1 MRFEIKSRF
10 SGAVLFAVETESL
23 RLAVELAVKARAHL
37 ARANL
42 AGADL
47 ARANLAG
54 ADLAGANLAGVDLTG
69 ANLTGAYLAGVDL
82 AGAYLTGADLARANL
97 ADAKLADAK
106 LRAKDGRDLVL
117 VGARPC
123 LQVGPIGSRR
133 DNMVAFITDAGVY
146 VRAGCFWDTLDA
158 FRRAVAE
165 THGGGLHAREY
176 HSAIALVETHAELW
190 TPAPAELTPAE
201 PTEVQA

>member
-23 RLAVELAVKARAHL
+23 RLAVELAVKARANLAGAKL

-42 AGADL
+42 
-47 ARANLAG
+47 
-54 ADLAGANLAGVDLTG
+54 
-69 ANLTGAYLAGVDL
+69 
-82 AGAYLTGADLARANL
+82 
-97 ADAKLADAK
+97 
-106 LRAKDGRDLVL
+106 
-117 VGARPC
+117 
-123 LQVGPIGSRR
+123 
-133 DNMVAFITDAGVY
+133 
-146 VRAGCFWDTLDA
+146 
-158 FRRAVAE
+158 
-165 THGGGLHAREY
+165 AREY